1 MSFGS
6 GRLITVRQGPNVRLS
21 FDAIRG
27 IVQHRELR
35 VDVFAARPVETDRD
49 AFDNSAEAD
58 YWVWGVYGTARTPAG
73 QWDVYYLGSD
83 RPNVVYARGR
93 GGETRHTVGSRLSGR
108 RGSWDYNVE
117 AAVQGGDFEGT
128 SIFAWMVSSESGV
141 TLETAVPVRAGLK
154 ADAYSGDGGGPGS
167 GRSLGT
173 FSAPFA
179 KGAYF
184 GEVGVTGA
192 SNVLRVGPSLDVYL
206 TPTWVLTGDESL
218 FWRASEEDGVYGIPG
233 NLSRQ
238 PMGSDR
244 RFVAAQYMLASTW
257 YINRHLT
264 LYVAG
269 TYVDPG
275 GFISDT
281 GPSEA
286 IFFLAGAVGM
296 AFLSTRAWRGG
307 GCGIWAQP
315 TGRTWHSCDGSSTT
329 GVPEDPT

>member
-1 MSFGS
+1 M
-6 GRLITVRQGPNVRLS
+6 
-21 FDAIRG
+21 
-27 IVQHRELR
+27 
-35 VDVFAARPVETDRD
+35 AA
-49 AFDNSAEAD
+49 
-58 YWVWGVYGTARTPAG
+58 
-73 QWDVYYLGSD
+73 
-83 RPNVVYARGR
+83 
-93 GGETRHTVGSRLSGR
+93 
-108 RGSWDYNVE
+108 
-117 AAVQGGDFEGT
+117 
-128 SIFAWMVSSESGV
+128 
-141 TLETAVPVRAGLK
+141 
-154 ADAYSGDGGGPGS
+154 GPGS

-286 IFFLAGAVGM
+286 IFFSQVQLG
-296 AFLSTRAWRGG
+296 WRF
-307 GCGIWAQP
+307 
-315 TGRTWHSCDGSSTT
+315 
-329 GVPEDPT
+329 